1 MGTEAKKELRQLGEA
16 IRVARKQ
23 MNVSQE
29 DFAESCDLHRTYIGH
44 VERGEVNVS
53 FRNILKIAAALKM
66 KPSVLLDT
74 ANL

>member
-29 DFAESCDLHRTYIGH
+29 DFAEWCDLHRTYIGH

-53 FRNILKIAAALKM
+53 FRNVLKIAAALKM
-66 KPSVLLDT
+66 KPSVLLDA